1 MRTEIS
7 QARRRERKAATMPRT
22 SSSGGRAFGGFGQ
35 EFGVA
40 QGRDVSQ
47 REGQV
52 ATMAEEATV
61 ATWVCRHR
69 GRYSAEEGANEGTT
83 VVLAV
88 VTGYCI
94 EEEMDVGCNRTHS
107 PCLAWQQL
115 PPLN

>member
-1 MRTEIS
+1 
-7 QARRRERKAATMPRT
+7 MPRTT
-22 SSSGGRAFGGFGQ
+22 SSSGGGRSAALVGQ
-35 EFGVA
+35 ELGIGVA

-47 REGQV
+47 REGQA

-107 PCLAWQQL
+107 PC
-115 PPLN
+115 